1 MRASAGAGVTMG
13 LMDVPNSVKEF
24 ELAAE
29 AMARGVWVYFLDLA
43 ARCFF
48 TSTLLIGI
56 VYSYCCLLTWRIIV
70 WSEARRAE
78 GEKEE
83 LLSSAYALYAECDLA
98 ELKSSRS
105 SVTKPRGGYLSLV
118 SRCKAWR
125 QNTSGHFVA
134 HSDDR

>member
-1 MRASAGAGVTMG
+1 MG

-29 AMARGVWVYFLDLA
+29 AMARTVYLLDLA

-48 TSTLLIGI
+48 TSALLIGI

-105 SVTKPRGGYLSLV
+105 SVTKPRGNY
-118 SRCKAWR
+118 
-125 QNTSGHFVA
+125 
-134 HSDDR
+134 

>member
-1 MRASAGAGVTMG
+1 MG

-29 AMARGVWVYFLDLA
+29 AMARGGHLLDLA

-48 TSTLLIGI
+48 TSAFLISI
-56 VYSYCCLLTWRIIV
+56 VHSYCCLLTWRIIV

-83 LLSSAYALYAECDLA
+83 LLSSAYALYAGVRPA
-98 ELKSSRS
+98 KSKI
-105 SVTKPRGGYLSLV
+105 V
-118 SRCKAWR
+118 
-125 QNTSGHFVA
+125 
-134 HSDDR
+134 

>member
-13 LMDVPNSVKEF
+13 FMDVPNSVKEF

-29 AMARGVWVYFLDLA
+29 AMARGVRCFLDLA

-48 TSTLLIGI
+48 TSAFLISI
-56 VYSYCCLLTWRIIV
+56 IYSYCCLLTWRIIV

-83 LLSSAYALYAECDLA
+83 VLSSAYAL
-98 ELKSSRS
+98 
-105 SVTKPRGGYLSLV
+105 
-118 SRCKAWR
+118 
-125 QNTSGHFVA
+125 
-134 HSDDR
+134 

>member
-13 LMDVPNSVKEF
+13 FMDVPNSVKEF

-29 AMARGVWVYFLDLA
+29 AMARGVRCFLDLA

-48 TSTLLIGI
+48 TSAFLISI

-83 LLSSAYALYAECDLA
+83 VLFSAYAL
-98 ELKSSRS
+98 
-105 SVTKPRGGYLSLV
+105 
-118 SRCKAWR
+118 
-125 QNTSGHFVA
+125 
-134 HSDDR
+134 

>member
-1 MRASAGAGVTMG
+1 MG

-29 AMARGVWVYFLDLA
+29 AMAREVYLLDLA

-48 TSTLLIGI
+48 TSGFMISI
-56 VYSYCCLLTWRIIV
+56 VYSYCCLLTWRIVV

-83 LLSSAYALYAECDLA
+83 LLSSAYALYAGVRLA
-98 ELKSSRS
+98 KLEPCRS
-105 SVTKPRGGYLSLV
+105 CVAKPRGNY
-118 SRCKAWR
+118 
-125 QNTSGHFVA
+125 
-134 HSDDR
+134 

>member
-48 TSTLLIGI
+48 TSALLIGI

-105 SVTKPRGGYLSLV
+105 SVTKPRGNY
-118 SRCKAWR
+118 
-125 QNTSGHFVA
+125 
-134 HSDDR
+134 

>member
-1 MRASAGAGVTMG
+1 MG

-29 AMARGVWVYFLDLA
+29 AMARGGHLLDLA

-48 TSTLLIGI
+48 TSAFLISI
-56 VYSYCCLLTWRIIV
+56 VHSYCRLLTWRIIV

-105 SVTKPRGGYLSLV
+105 SVTKPRGNY
-118 SRCKAWR
+118 
-125 QNTSGHFVA
+125 
-134 HSDDR
+134 